1 MKKYF
6 IFILATVIGL
16 LNFSSC
22 QNETETDLSKSTN
35 KSVKFTTSIYTQSR
49 TTSTENLSSTFTNG
63 DEIGIFVYNNDN
75 EIVAR
80 NLKYT
85 YNNGEWTSS
94 SPFNVQEGIKFNYYA
109 YYPYKQDASNPEAI
123 NTAINLDQSSDLYNN
138 DYLTAQNTESKP
150 GAENITLN
158 FSHLM
163 SFITVKIND
172 GVIDDS
178 NATVML
184 ESIRPNVTINAIKG
198 VVNEAYGD
206 MSSIK
211 MYKTDGKLE
220 YKAIVPAQSLSIG
233 NQILTVEAG
242 NKSYDVFYTP
252 IEIQNLNYIKGGHKV
267 ITVTALSPLPEGS
280 DISIEESPIKDW
292 VAGTISGN
300 QEIELMPVTE
310 LDLSGLP
317 FLDLTNIT
325 KVKGWSNE
333 KFTGTNDAW
342 FIREQNSNIA
352 EYSINENAIA
362 IKLNPG
368 TRAYWQN
375 ISIGFHSACKFEL
388 AKYRL
393 TFSAKSE
400 ENSGTIYVGITSSGE
415 KKIFY
420 NSNLDAITQSGNASK
435 ELQTYSFD
443 FDFTQASTV
452 YASPDKTNTT
462 EDDVNGINIIFNNG
476 TNNSKVESTIYISDI
491 KLTKIS
497 E

>member
-1 MKKYF
+1 M
-6 IFILATVIGL
+6 
-16 LNFSSC
+16 
-22 QNETETDLSKSTN
+22 
-35 KSVKFTTSIYTQSR
+35 
-49 TTSTENLSSTFTNG
+49 
-63 DEIGIFVYNNDN
+63 
-75 EIVAR
+75 
-80 NLKYT
+80 
-85 YNNGEWTSS
+85 
-94 SPFNVQEGIKFNYYA
+94 
-109 YYPYKQDASNPEAI
+109 
-123 NTAINLDQSSDLYNN
+123 
-138 DYLTAQNTESKP
+138 
-150 GAENITLN
+150 
-158 FSHLM
+158 
-163 SFITVKIND
+163 
-172 GVIDDS
+172 
-178 NATVML
+178 
-184 ESIRPNVTINAIKG
+184 
-198 VVNEAYGD
+198 
-206 MSSIK
+206 
-211 MYKTDGKLE
+211 
-220 YKAIVPAQSLSIG
+220 
-233 NQILTVEAG
+233 
-242 NKSYDVFYTP
+242 
-252 IEIQNLNYIKGGHKV
+252 
-267 ITVTALSPLPEGS
+267 
-280 DISIEESPIKDW
+280 
-292 VAGTISGN
+292 AGTISGN